1 MRSRIW
7 LTLLCAALVPLL
19 LQSGRREA
27 AGEAR
32 VTVTRIRHW
41 THAQYTRVVVDLSGS
56 ATYNEHLLPADPTA
70 GKGRRLYFD
79 IHGATL
85 DPGLR
90 DAIPIGDGLL
100 RRVRAAQHAPEVVRV
115 VLDIEQIEDY
125 KAFRLPG
132 PDRIVIDVRGGK
144 RSPKPPGEEK
154 KGIKKSAKKSPSRT
168 VRTVV
173 IDPGH
178 GGKDP
183 GAVGTCGL
191 HEKEITLAIAKRLK
205 RRLDGKKGIR
215 AILTRKEDR
224 YLSLEERTSIANAE
238 EADIFISI
246 HINAS
251 KDRSARGIETYYLD
265 NTTSRGTRTIA
276 ARENFTTEAALDDLQ
291 YILADLLVASN
302 VEASSE
308 LAERVQRGM
317 VKEISSHYSGVQDH
331 GVKTALFFV
340 LVGAEM
346 PAILMEAAFIT
357 NPTECKRL
365 RSSSYL
371 DRTARAMEKGI
382 LAYLESDGGRA

>member
-7 LTLLCAALVPLL
+7 LILLCTALVPLL
-19 LQSGRREA
+19 LQSGRRA
-27 AGEAR
+27 AAEEAR
-32 VTVTRIRHW
+32 VTVTQIRHW
-41 THAQYTRVVVDLSGS
+41 THAQYTRVVVDLSGQ
-56 ATYNEHLLPADPTA
+56 ATYKEHLLPADPAA

-79 IHGATL
+79 IHGAIL

-115 VLDIEQIEDY
+115 VLDIERIEDY

-132 PDRIVIDVRGGK
+132 PDRIVIDVRGRK
-144 RSPKPPGEEK
+144 TPV
-154 KGIKKSAKKSPSRT
+154 KSAGQGTKGEGKSRSRT

-183 GAVGTCGL
+183 GAVGSCGL
-191 HEKEITLAIAKRLK
+191 MEKEITLAIAKRLK
-205 RRLDGKKGIR
+205 RRLDGEKGIR

-224 YLSLEERTSIANAE
+224 YLSLEERTSIANAQ

-251 KDRSARGIETYYLD
+251 KDRGARGIETYYLD

-346 PAILMEAAFIT
+346 PAVLMEAAFIT
-357 NPTECKRL
+357 NPVECKRL
-365 RSSSYL
+365 RSGSYL
-371 DRTARAMEKGI
+371 DRSARAMEKGI
-382 LAYLESDGGRA
+382 LNYFESDGGRV

>member
-7 LTLLCAALVPLL
+7 LILLCTALVALL
-19 LQSGRREA
+19 LQAERRA
-27 AGEAR
+27 TAGEER
-32 VTVTRIRHW
+32 VTVTGIRHW
-41 THAQYTRVVVDLSGS
+41 THAKYTRVVVDLSGP
-56 ATYNEHLLPADPTA
+56 ATYKEHLLPADPAA

-79 IHGATL
+79 IQGATL
-85 DPGLR
+85 GPDLR
-90 DAIPIGDGLL
+90 EAIPIGDGLL

-115 VLDIEQIEDY
+115 VLDIERIEDY

-132 PDRIVIDVRGGK
+132 PDRIVIDVHGRKTPGK
-144 RSPKPPGEEK
+144 PDGQGSKGEGKSTSRS
-154 KGIKKSAKKSPSRT
+154 
-168 VRTVV
+168 VWTVV

-183 GAVGTCGL
+183 GAVGSCGL
-191 HEKEITLAIAKRLK
+191 MEKEITLALAKRLK
-205 RRLDGKKGIR
+205 RRLDKKKGVR
-215 AILTRKEDR
+215 TILTRKEDR
-224 YLSLEERTSIANAE
+224 YLSLEERTSIANAQ

-265 NTTSRGTRTIA
+265 NTTNRGTRTIA
-276 ARENFTTEAALDDLQ
+276 ARENFTTEAALDDVQ
-291 YILADLLVASN
+291 YILADLLVESN
-302 VEASSE
+302 VEASAA
-308 LAERVQRGM
+308 LADRVQRGM
-317 VKEISSHYSGVQDH
+317 VKEIGSHYSGVQDH

-346 PAILMEAAFIT
+346 PAVLMEAAFIT
-357 NPTECKRL
+357 NSTECKRL

-382 LAYLESDGGRA
+382 LVYFEIDGGRA